1 MTEHLLAPVKI
12 GSMTVANRIA
22 MAPMGVEIVGDDGM
36 ANDEVI
42 AYYEARAAGGAGLL
56 ITEVA
61 AFAYP
66 HGVELRLHVSAT
78 RRGRHGW
85 RAHARAEAQTR
96 PDGTGSHQRGGAGSE
111 QEATDAVPDAGA
123 SAGRRQQQRL
133 GLGTGG
139 PDRCVL
145 F

>member
-66 HGVELRLHVSAT
+66 HGANSVHQLAMFPAISCRKSCGWSWPPLSAMT
-78 RRGRHGW
+78 
-85 RAHARAEAQTR
+85 
-96 PDGTGSHQRGGAGSE
+96 
-111 QEATDAVPDAGA
+111 
-123 SAGRRQQQRL
+123 
-133 GLGTGG
+133 
-139 PDRCVL
+139 
-145 F
+145 